1 MTAFLGALLNK
12 TPVSFVSR
20 GSMPYPTMQRNDA
33 ESQMRQMGSVGTLFA
48 IVHRISNSV
57 AAVDW
62 KLYRKNED
70 ARRAYG
76 PLEDRRVEV
85 TRHLALDIW
94 NNPNPFYTRQE
105 FVESF
110 TQHLDLTGEG
120 YWVVA
125 RDARA
130 SFPMELWP
138 VRPDRMVPVPHPTD
152 FLTGWVYAGPSGE
165 KVPLNRNEVVQ
176 LKMPNPLDPYRG
188 MGPVQSL
195 LVDLDSTRYSAQWN
209 RNFFLNS
216 AEPGGIIEVDRR
228 LDDDEFNEMTGR
240 WREQHQG
247 VAQAHRVAVLEQ
259 GKWVERSFNQRDMQF
274 VQLREVSRDIIREA
288 FGMSKTMLGQT
299 EDVNR
304 ATAEAAEY
312 VFARYQLV
320 SRLERIKG
328 VLNNEFLP
336 MFGPTGQGV
345 EFDYSNPVPNDRE
358 ATNAE
363 RASKAS
369 AAVQLVSAGYDPAEV
384 LDTVGLPPMTFVG
397 RGSGQAQDVAANG

>member
-1 MTAFLGALLNK
+1 
-12 TPVSFVSR
+12 
-20 GSMPYPTMQRNDA
+20 
-33 ESQMRQMGSVGTLFA
+33 
-48 IVHRISNSV
+48 
-57 AAVDW
+57 
-62 KLYRKNED
+62 
-70 ARRAYG
+70 
-76 PLEDRRVEV
+76 
-85 TRHLALDIW
+85 
-94 NNPNPFYTRQE
+94 
-105 FVESF
+105 
-110 TQHLDLTGEG
+110 
-120 YWVVA
+120 
-125 RDARA
+125 
-130 SFPMELWP
+130 
-138 VRPDRMVPVPHPTD
+138 MVPVPHPTD